1 MALSLTFS
9 PKARLKPL
17 LNDLDEYPRISKQAK
32 SNQLLMRKNLHLKH
46 RQIMCEITSGDGFLI
61 GDPKFSH
68 LVSSS
73 GLILPEDYVRDLGL
87 GEHGH
92 VIGFHRFS

>member
-1 MALSLTFS
+1 MTHKITIKQQDLPQLILPGYEESLGL
-9 PKARLKPL
+9 PPGLGRLP
-17 LNDLDEYPRISKQAK
+17 
-32 SNQLLMRKNLHLKH
+32 
-46 RQIMCEITSGDGFLI
+46 SGDGFLI

-92 VIGFHRFS
+92 VVVDLNYRLI